1 LAESAAASG
10 NNEEAHRWAKD
21 AMKKLPMGTP
31 EWLRSQ
37 DIFTAPEPKEESKSG
52 ISG

>member
-1 LAESAAASG
+1 MSQ
-10 NNEEAHRWAKD
+10 
-21 AMKKLPMGTP
+21 LPMGTP

-37 DIFTAPEPKEESKSG
+37 DIFTAPEPSKDTSTGG